1 MFGWLSKK
9 NKESK
14 NFRSNF
20 SDLKVDIHSHLIPN
34 IDDGSSKMEET
45 ILIIQKLVSL
55 GFRKS
60 ITTPH
65 IMTDMYKNTNENIM
79 SGLEKV
85 KQELIK
91 EKITYDL
98 EAAAEYYIDYDFE
111 RKIDKENFLTF
122 GDNYIL
128 TELSFMDPPIK
139 LFDIIFKLQ
148 VKGYK
153 VVLAHPERYSYF
165 TMNDFKELVSRGVFM
180 QVNALSLVGYYSK
193 NVQQTSEKLIQNDL
207 VSFLGTDCHNLYQAG
222 LYEKCMQNK
231 YINYLL
237 DSDSLLNS
245 TLL

>member
-1 MFGWLSKK
+1 MKGLGYKK
-9 NKESK
+9 
-14 NFRSNF
+14 
-20 SDLKVDIHSHLIPN
+20 L
-34 IDDGSSKMEET
+34 
-45 ILIIQKLVSL
+45 
-55 GFRKS
+55 

-139 LFDIIFKLQ
+139 LFDIIFNPFLPFDLKESFFSCLIRQLCNCGKLLAF
-148 VKGYK
+148 KYK
-153 VVLAHPERYSYF
+153 
-165 TMNDFKELVSRGVFM
+165 K
-180 QVNALSLVGYYSK
+180 
-193 NVQQTSEKLIQNDL
+193 
-207 VSFLGTDCHNLYQAG
+207 
-222 LYEKCMQNK
+222 
-231 YINYLL
+231 
-237 DSDSLLNS
+237 
-245 TLL
+245 